1 MSAPQWICPDCGE
14 TFDIPV
20 TLTRSNGRTVVQFG
34 DDAILAHLQMHEAC
48 YCQWVNV
55 YAVCSETAIA
65 YQRQPDPDCPV
76 HTEEKA

>member
-1 MSAPQWICPDCGE
+1 MSAPRWICPDCGE

-34 DDAILAHLQMHEAC
+34 DDAILAHLQMHEDCTCLWA
-48 YCQWVNV
+48 
-55 YAVCSETAIA
+55 SLTRID
-65 YQRQPDPDCPV
+65 PHPDCPV